1 MPSFRKEKGDLFY
14 LEHLHITLFPPTER
28 VFFPA
33 RAKATKGRNCARPVP
48 RDLEMHSLKSG
59 PSHPTTSI
67 AEQRR
72 LLSRRQSSP
81 RTTFLIS
88 LSRVARKNKDGV
100 GEEELA
106 FQENGQRGIRR
117 KVFAPTANFCF
128 SFLLARFGRRV
139 IKVIRRTLKPR
150 GRPFF
155 GSSPIRAGS
164 SFWQLSGFW
173 IFLRGK

>member
-1 MPSFRKEKGDLFY
+1 MYKKYCHLSGRRREIFFF
-14 LEHLHITLFPPTER
+14 LEHLHITLFSPTER
-28 VFFPA
+28 VFSL
-33 RAKATKGRNCARPVP
+33 RVQKATKGRNCARPVP

-72 LLSRRQSSP
+72 LLSRWQSSP

-117 KVFAPTANFCF
+117 KVFAPTANFFCF
-128 SFLLARFGRRV
+128 SFLLACFGRR
-139 IKVIRRTLKPR
+139 TP
-150 GRPFF
+150 
-155 GSSPIRAGS
+155 SY
-164 SFWQLSGFW
+164 
-173 IFLRGK
+173 

>member
-1 MPSFRKEKGDLFY
+1 MYKKYCHLSGRRREIFFISSTCTSHSFLLRKEF
-14 LEHLHITLFPPTER
+14 
-28 VFFPA
+28 FFPA
-33 RAKATKGRNCARPVP
+33 SAKATKERNCTRPVP

-117 KVFAPTANFCF
+117 KVFAPTAIFFCF
-128 SFLLARFGRRV
+128 SFLLARFGRR
-139 IKVIRRTLKPR
+139 TP
-150 GRPFF
+150 
-155 GSSPIRAGS
+155 SY
-164 SFWQLSGFW
+164 
-173 IFLRGK
+173 